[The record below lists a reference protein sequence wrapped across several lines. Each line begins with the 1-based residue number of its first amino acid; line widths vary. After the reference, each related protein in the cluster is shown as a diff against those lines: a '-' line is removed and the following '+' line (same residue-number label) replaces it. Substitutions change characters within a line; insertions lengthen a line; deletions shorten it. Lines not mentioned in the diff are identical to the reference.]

1 MKWLDEEVK
10 FLKVNYPNSGAS
22 YCSEKLGKT
31 ENSIIKKASQLKI
44 KVNKRSKNS
53 KNKVKIKNTIKIECK
68 ICNKEIDVIGEQ
80 SFYRFHLAKYHK
92 IKTKDYYDRF
102 FKKENEGLCENCGEQ
117 TILLSIA
124 KGYNKYC
131 SRECCNNDPNRI
143 IKIKITKKLKYN
155 NENYNNRENADQ
167 TCLKKYGV
175 KNVSSSEII
184 KKKKIETCLKNH
196 GVENYTTTDEYK
208 EKTKKTCLEKYNV
221 DNPSKCEKFKE
232 KRSQTIFK
240 KYGVYHYSTSREY
253 RLLKEKLNEWIP
265 LEQKSDFEIYSRN
278 VWNETKKFKK
288 KLFAKWDGKC
298 YYTKIE
304 LDKNQ
309 HYNNE
314 TYPSVDHKIS
324 VFFGFSNNIDPIEIG
339 KIDNLCICSRWSNHR
354 KGIMNEEKFIEYL
367 NENNFFNEK

>member
-1 MKWLDEEVK
+1 M
-10 FLKVNYPNSGAS
+10 
-22 YCSEKLGKT
+22 
-31 ENSIIKKASQLKI
+31 
-44 KVNKRSKNS
+44 R
-53 KNKVKIKNTIKIECK
+53 
-68 ICNKEIDVIGEQ
+68 KEIDFIGEMELP
-80 SFYRFHLAKYHK
+80 SDVLYGIHAARA
-92 IKTKDYYDRF
+92 
-102 FKKENEGLCENCGEQ
+102 
-117 TILLSIA
+117 
-124 KGYNKYC
+124 
-131 SRECCNNDPNRI
+131 
-143 IKIKITKKLKYN
+143 
-155 NENYNNRENADQ
+155 RENFPDTTPFHQ
-167 TCLKKYGV
+167 EWFKSIGLVKKACYQAA
-175 KNVSSSEII
+175 EA
-184 KKKKIETCLKNH
+184 
-196 GVENYTTTDEYK
+196 Y
-208 EKTKKTCLEKYNV
+208 EKA
-221 DNPSKCEKFKE
+221 
-232 KRSQTIFK
+232 IFK